1 MTSASDCSQ
10 CRKDPLSET
19 PISETVVSARH
30 RGRLSRYLSNLK
42 RGRAAVCDTTISD
55 WHRRN
60 ETGTLIG
67 AADVLLA
74 LRLLLSGN
82 ADDEHRHRG

>member
-1 MTSASDCSQ
+1 MTSASERSQ
-10 CRKDPLSET
+10 RRKDPLSET

-30 RGRLSRYLSNLK
+30 RGRLSRYLANLK
-42 RGRAAVCDTTISD
+42 RGRPVVCDTIVSD

-67 AADVLLA
+67 AADVLLT

-82 ADDEHRHRG
+82 ANGEPRHRG